1 MSTKQAL
8 LLSVLL
14 TGFTMT
20 AVAQYP
26 TDEAAPTKSQKQID
40 LSKGKITLGKEQLLT
55 ADKLPLKI
63 SGIEVVNATWDTAH
77 LGFISLGSRWMPAT
91 PDKEMTAYLSEFVE
105 NAFAHL
111 YTADGIKLLWVVDD
125 LRIGEQPGGVGEKAF
140 IRLKATAYG
149 SADGQS
155 YKRLYAMDEAKLNR
169 GIELTKKH
177 HQFIANAFMEL
188 LQKAPEKSDAAL
200 TKSDIIQ
207 HHLQKRQVPALT
219 APQMK
224 DGVYQ
229 NIEEFR
235 NNAPALTQFEIKK
248 GEYEY
253 EWADII
259 GTTADG
265 RKGRVR
271 SCWAIVKDGNVF
283 RYLDGKLIQLE
294 RWNYGYVLSHYLK
307 DSRDRSRS
315 AVVGAVLGGVLGA
328 MVASGSGHMV
338 STDAFPALKV
348 SPDATAIDMETG
360 AFIF

>member
-8 LLSVLL
+8 LLSAVL
-14 TGFTMT
+14 TVWGM
-20 AVAQYP
+20 AAMAQYP
-26 TDEAAPTKSQKQID
+26 TDEITPAKSQQQID
-40 LSKGKITLGKEQLLT
+40 LGKGIITLGKEKLLT
-55 ADKLPLKI
+55 ADKLPQKI
-63 SGIEVVNATWDTAH
+63 SGIEVVNATWDTAY
-77 LGFISLGSRWMPAT
+77 LGFISLGSRWMHAS

-105 NAFAHL
+105 NAFSHL
-111 YTADGIKLLWVVDD
+111 YTAEGTKLLWIVDD
-125 LRIGEQPGGVGEKAF
+125 LRIGEQPGSVGEKAF

-149 SADGQS
+149 STDGQT

-169 GIELTKKH
+169 GIGLTKKH
-177 HQFIANAFMEL
+177 HQFIASAFMEL
-188 LQKAPEKSDAAL
+188 LQKAPEKSDVSL
-200 TKSDIIQ
+200 TKTDIIQ
-207 HHLQKRQVPALT
+207 RHLHRRQMPALT

-229 NIEEFR
+229 NFEEFR
-235 NNAPALTQFEIKK
+235 KNAPGLTQFEIKK

-253 EWADII
+253 EWVDII
-259 GTTADG
+259 STTADG

-283 RYLDGKLIQLE
+283 RYLDGKLVQLE
-294 RWNYGYVLSHYLK
+294 RLNYGYVLSRYLK

-328 MVASGSGHMV
+328 MIASGSGHMV
-338 STDAFPALKV
+338 SADAFPALKV

>member
-1 MSTKQAL
+1 MI
-8 LLSVLL
+8 V
-14 TGFTMT
+14 M
-20 AVAQYP
+20 AQYP
-26 TDEAAPTKSQKQID
+26 TDEVAPVKSQKQID
-40 LSKGKITLGKEQLLT
+40 LSKGKIMLGKEPLLT
-55 ADKLPLKI
+55 VDKLPLKI
-63 SGIEVVNATWDTAH
+63 SSIEVISATWDTAH
-77 LGFISLGSRWMPAT
+77 LGFISLGSRWMPAV
-91 PDKEMTAYLSEFVE
+91 PDKEMAVYLSEFVE
-105 NAFAHL
+105 NAFSHL
-111 YTADGIKLLWVVDD
+111 YTTDGIKLLWVVDD
-125 LRIGEQPGGVGEKAF
+125 LRIGEQPGGMTEKAF

-149 SADGQS
+149 SADGQT
-155 YKRLYAMDEAKLNR
+155 YRRLYAMDEAKLNR
-169 GIELTKKH
+169 GLGLTKKH

-188 LQKAPEKSDAAL
+188 LQKAPEKSDAVL
-200 TKSDIIQ
+200 TKSDILQ
-207 HHLQKRQVPALT
+207 RHLQKRQVPALT
-219 APQMK
+219 APKMK

-229 NIEEFR
+229 NFEEFR

-271 SCWAIVKDGNVF
+271 SCWGIVKEGNVF

-294 RWNYGYVLSHYLK
+294 RFDYGYVLSRYLK

-315 AVVGAVLGGVLGA
+315 AMVGAVLGGVLGA

-338 STDAFPALKV
+338 SADAFPALKV